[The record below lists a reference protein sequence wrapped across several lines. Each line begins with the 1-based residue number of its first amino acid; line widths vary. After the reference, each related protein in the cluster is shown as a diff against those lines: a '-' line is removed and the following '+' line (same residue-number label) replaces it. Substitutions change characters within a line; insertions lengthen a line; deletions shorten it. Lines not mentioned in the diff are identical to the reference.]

1 MFFESIFN
9 ILKLTV
15 NHMALFEIQT
25 DTVFVSVFWFSGWE
39 LYCFT
44 LLKLLQCC
52 VKFHLPHK
60 DGNDRVSMLQPCRKV
75 LQDVHRIAYIT
86 KNLKN
91 AKSRNYV
98 FMFYDRYSVFMAC
111 QFN

>member
-1 MFFESIFN
+1 
-9 ILKLTV
+9 
-15 NHMALFEIQT
+15 MALFEIQT
-25 DTVFVSVFWFSGWE
+25 DTVFVLVFWFSGWE